1 MRLDSDYFF
10 FQSFVILIKWITLR
24 YDKVRWYAIVF
35 YDYQI
40 FVLMDTSLDM
50 SPNRVVAFLGKPCRE
65 FTKAD
70 IVRYIKENGIR
81 MVNFMYPAGDGRLK
95 TLNFV
100 INSAAYLD
108 AILTCGERVDGSS
121 LFPFI
126 EAGSSDLYVLPRFS
140 TAFVD
145 PFAEIPTLSML
156 CSYFNKDG
164 EPLESSPENTLR
176 KACRAF
182 NEVTGL
188 QFQAMGELE
197 YYVIAP
203 DCGMFHATDQKG
215 YHESAPYA
223 KFNDFRTECMAYIAQ
238 AGGQIKYGHSEVGN
252 FTIDD
257 MVYEQNEIEF
267 LPVPAEEAADQLMIA
282 KWIIRNLA
290 YKYGY
295 DVTFAPK
302 ITAGKAGSGLHV
314 HMRLMNDGVNVML
327 DGEGKLS
334 QNARRAIAGMMVLAP
349 SITAFGNT
357 NPTSYFR
364 LVPHQEAPT
373 NICWG
378 DRNRSVLVRVPLG
391 WAAKSDMCR
400 IANPL
405 EGESN
410 YDTTMKQ
417 TVEMRSPD
425 GSADLYQLI
434 AGLAVACRHGFE
446 LENALEIA
454 ERTYVNVN
462 IHQKENESKLAM
474 LEQLPDSCAASAD
487 CLERQRAVF
496 EQYNVFSPAM
506 IDGIIKRLRSYD
518 DRTLRADI
526 GDNRDEMLKLVQRY
540 FHCG

>member
-1 MRLDSDYFF
+1 MNKELE
-10 FQSFVILIKWITLR
+10 
-24 YDKVRWYAIVF
+24 
-35 YDYQI
+35 
-40 FVLMDTSLDM
+40 M
-50 SPNRVVAFLGKPCRE
+50 SANKVVAYLGKPTTE

-81 MVNFMYPAGDGRLK
+81 MVNFMYPAADGRLK

-100 INSAAYLD
+100 INNSAYLD

-140 TAFVD
+140 TAFLD

-176 KACRAF
+176 KACKAF
-182 NEVTGL
+182 NDVTGM

-203 DCGMFHATDQKG
+203 DEGVFPATDQKG

-223 KFNDFRTECMAYIAQ
+223 KFNEFRTQCMAYIAQ
-238 AGGQIKYGHSEVGN
+238 AGSQIKYGHSEVGN
-252 FTIDD
+252 FTIDGLI
-257 MVYEQNEIEF
+257 YEQNEIEF
-267 LPVPAEEAADQLMIA
+267 LPVNACDAADQLMIA

-290 YKYGY
+290 YRMGY
-295 DVTFAPK
+295 DITFAPK

-314 HMRLMNDGVNVML
+314 HMRIVKDGVNRML
-327 DGEGKLS
+327 DGGVLS
-334 QNARRAIAGMMVLAP
+334 ATARKAIAGMMELAP

-405 EGESN
+405 EGDSN
-410 YDTTMKQ
+410 YDTTQKQ

-425 GSADLYQLI
+425 GSADIYQLI

-446 LENALEIA
+446 LADALEIA

-462 IHQKENESKLAM
+462 IHQKENEEKLKM
-474 LEQLPDSCAASAD
+474 LAQLPDSCEASAD
-487 CLERQRAVF
+487 CLQQQREVF
-496 EQYNVFSPAM
+496 EKFNVFSPAM
-506 IDGIIKRLRSYD
+506 IDGIIKKLRSYG
-518 DRTLRADI
+518 DRTLRAEI
-526 GDNRDEMLKLVQRY
+526 AGNQEEMLKLVNRY

>member
-1 MRLDSDYFF
+1 
-10 FQSFVILIKWITLR
+10 
-24 YDKVRWYAIVF
+24 
-35 YDYQI
+35 
-40 FVLMDTSLDM
+40 M
-50 SPNRVVAFLGKPCRE
+50 SKELELCPNKLVGFLNKPSKE

-70 IVRYIKENGIR
+70 IVRFITENDIQ

-100 INSAAYLD
+100 INNAAYLD

-145 PFAEIPTLSML
+145 PFAEIPTLAML

-164 EPLESSPENTLR
+164 ELLESSPENTLR
-176 KACRAF
+176 KACKAF
-182 NEVTGL
+182 TDVTGME
-188 QFQAMGELE
+188 FQAMGELE

-203 DCGMFHATDQKG
+203 DCGMFPATDQKG

-223 KFNDFRTECMAYIAQ
+223 KFNEFRQQCMAYIAQ

-252 FTIDD
+252 FTIND
-257 MVYEQNEIEF
+257 VTYEQNEIEF
-267 LPVPAEEAADQLMIA
+267 LPVDAENAADQLMIA

-290 YKYGY
+290 YQYGY
-295 DVTFAPK
+295 DITFAPK

-314 HMRLMNDGVNVML
+314 HMRIVKDGQNQML
-327 DGEGKLS
+327 DGGVLS
-334 QNARRAIAGMMVLAP
+334 ATARKAIAGMMELAP

-391 WAAKSDMCR
+391 WAAKSDMCK

-405 EGESN
+405 ESESN
-410 YDTTMKQ
+410 YDTSQKQ

-425 GSADLYQLI
+425 GSADVYQLI

-446 LENALEIA
+446 MENALEVA
-454 ERTYVNVN
+454 EKTYVNVN
-462 IHQKENESKLAM
+462 IHQKENEAKLKDLA
-474 LEQLPDSCAASAD
+474 QLPDSCEASAD
-487 CLERQRAVF
+487 CLERQRKVF
-496 EQYNVFSPAM
+496 EQHNVFSPAM
-506 IDGIIKRLRSYD
+506 IDGIIKRLRSYGD
-518 DRTLRADI
+518 KTLRQEID
-526 GDNRDEMLKLVQRY
+526 GNQEEMLKLVNRY